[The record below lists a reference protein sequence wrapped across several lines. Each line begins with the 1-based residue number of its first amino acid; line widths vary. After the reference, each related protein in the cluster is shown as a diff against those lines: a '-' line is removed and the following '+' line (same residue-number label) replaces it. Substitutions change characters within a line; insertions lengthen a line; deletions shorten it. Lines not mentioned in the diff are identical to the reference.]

1 MTELKDFPQ
10 EMLTNILP
18 SIKRM
23 IEKEQEH
30 IARIE
35 RELKQAHIWNS
46 RPWTLTKM
54 PTDHLEEFI
63 LKSNE
68 MLAHLKQRQIEYE
81 EYILKN
87 W

>member
-10 EMLTNILP
+10 EILTSVLP
-18 SIKRM
+18 AIKRM

-30 IARIE
+30 IARME
-35 RELKQAHIWNS
+35 KELKKAQKWNS
-46 RPWTLTKM
+46 SFWTFKKM

-81 EYILKN
+81 EYTLKN